1 MEGPVLLLLV
11 MVVGQLHGSL
21 IQESIDWELLDPWDI
36 RLDTAHH
43 KLSG

>member
-11 MVVGQLHGSL
+11 MVVSQLHGSL
-21 IQESIDWELLDPWDI
+21 IQESIDRELLDPWDI